1 MLPLKERMQ
10 KISNNFDNCLGK
22 DRTESDSYQGVQT
35 FIGITEN
42 NLTEVHLGQGKL
54 LELILSPSNMNMA
67 YKRVKSNKGSS
78 GIDKL
83 STENL
88 LEWLLEHKESL
99 IKSLEKGKYKPQAV
113 RRVEIPKEGG
123 KTRSL
128 GIPTVVDRLVQQ
140 SIAQILTPI
149 YEQEFHTSSHGFRPK
164 RGCYTA
170 LKEVESHLNDKYHY
184 VVDLDLEKF
193 FDTVNHSR
201 LIELISRKVKDPRVI
216 SLIHKYLIAGVVV
229 ENKFQESVLGVPQGG
244 PLSPLLSN
252 IMLHELDKEL
262 ARRGHR
268 FVRYADD
275 CLIFCKSKKACLRVK
290 ESITKFIENV
300 LYLRVNKEKTTIG
313 YIKGK
318 KFLGY
323 SFYNKSKGKWGLC
336 VHPKSYSKLKNR
348 LKEITSRSSGMGYEK
363 TKELLRYYIQGW
375 ISYFKLADM
384 SGKVKRIDEWLRFR
398 IRMFIWKSWKK
409 ISTKYNNLRKIGI
422 IDNQAYQWAN
432 TRKSYCRTALSPILH
447 RALTIL
453 TLRKAGYTFLA
464 DTYLKCIVN

>member
-10 KISNNFDNCLGK
+10 KISNHFDNYLGK
-22 DRTESDSYQGVQT
+22 DRTESDSHQGVQT

-88 LEWLLEHKESL
+88 LEWLLEHRESL
-99 IKSLEKGKYKPQAV
+99 ITSLEKGKYKPQAV

-140 SIAQILTPI
+140 SISQILTLI

-164 RGCYTA
+164 RGCHTA
-170 LKEVESHLNDKYHY
+170 LKEVERHLNEGYHY

-229 ENKFQESVLGVPQGG
+229 GNKFEESVLGVPQGG

-252 IMLHELDKEL
+252 IMLDELDKEL
-262 ARRGHR
+262 ARRGNR

-275 CLIFCKSKKACLRVK
+275 CLIFCKSKRACLRVK

-300 LYLRVNKEKTTIG
+300 LYLRVNKEKTTVG
-313 YIKGK
+313 YVKGK

-336 VHPKSYSKLKNR
+336 VHPKSYSKLKDR
-348 LKEITSRSSGMGYEK
+348 LKEITNRSNGMGYEK

-375 ISYFKLADM
+375 VSYFKLADM
-384 SGKVKRIDEWLRFR
+384 SVKIKRIDEWLRFR
-398 IRMFIWKSWKK
+398 IRMLIWKSWKK
-409 ISTKYNNLRKIGI
+409 ISTKYNNLRKVGVK
-422 IDNQAYQWAN
+422 DNQAYQWAN
-432 TRKSYCRTALSPILH
+432 TRKSYCRTSLSPILKTS
-447 RALTIL
+447 LTTKI
-453 TLRKAGYTFLA
+453 LRKAGYTFLN
-464 DTYLKCIVN
+464 DIYLKCIVN

>member
-1 MLPLKERMQ
+1 MQ
-10 KISNNFDNCLGK
+10 KISNNFDNYLGK

-54 LELILSPSNMNMA
+54 LELILGPFNMNMA

-149 YEQEFHTSSHGFRPK
+149 YEQEFHSSSHGFRPK
-164 RGCYTA
+164 RGCHTA
-170 LKEVESHLNDKYHY
+170 LKEVGSHLNDKYHY

-193 FDTVNHSR
+193 FDTVNHGR
-201 LIELISRKVKDPRVI
+201 LIELTSRKVKDPRVI
-216 SLIHKYLIAGVVV
+216 SLIHKYLRAGVVV

-262 ARRGHR
+262 R
-268 FVRYADD
+268 
-275 CLIFCKSKKACLRVK
+275 
-290 ESITKFIENV
+290 
-300 LYLRVNKEKTTIG
+300 
-313 YIKGK
+313 
-318 KFLGY
+318 
-323 SFYNKSKGKWGLC
+323 
-336 VHPKSYSKLKNR
+336 
-348 LKEITSRSSGMGYEK
+348 
-363 TKELLRYYIQGW
+363 
-375 ISYFKLADM
+375 
-384 SGKVKRIDEWLRFR
+384 
-398 IRMFIWKSWKK
+398 
-409 ISTKYNNLRKIGI
+409 
-422 IDNQAYQWAN
+422 
-432 TRKSYCRTALSPILH
+432 
-447 RALTIL
+447 
-453 TLRKAGYTFLA
+453 
-464 DTYLKCIVN
+464 